1 MCVCAMFLVL
11 VSDSD
16 PSPSHSSRR
25 LRQHGWREPT
35 PNGGSSRK
43 REGHPS
49 SRRRPRT
56 PRCGHRPHNP
66 TLLVLVPRDRPNP
79 DSSGSSGGTGRFFG
93 VATAG
98 TRLTP
103 VPSVVLLCVVWSSW
117 GSWSRMVTRVFC
129 GEKGRRPADDIASPG
144 WTGDVVVRCR

>member
-56 PRCGHRPHNP
+56 PRCGHRPQPHA
-66 TLLVLVPRDRPNP
+66 PRPR
-79 DSSGSSGGTGRFFG
+79 SSGSSKPRLLRILRWDGTLLRGGHRRHTSHPR
-93 VATAG
+93 
-98 TRLTP
+98 P
-103 VPSVVLLCVVWSSW
+103 VRCPSV
-117 GSWSRMVTRVFC
+117 
-129 GEKGRRPADDIASPG
+129 RR
-144 WTGDVVVRCR
+144 VVVLGIVVEDGDASLLRGGRTTSGGRHREPGVDG